1 MVNSGRDR
9 AMMPP
14 PRSRPRQPV
23 KYNIDNSTNQ
33 YRNSRRMMPPPH
45 PLRNFGGSILPP
57 PPLPLRTRSPNIMNP
72 VSPRSNQSLP
82 TTLIDLPVS
91 NHGRMRKEQRRIH
104 SHTLKRVKKY
114 GKKVR
119 QGGGRSIYIHNGV
132 EAVVEDATG
141 KIITCFHSATPLT
154 PMPVSQNEDLE
165 HKAAVKSFSKSNTS
179 QTSLTVF
186 IIDASGS
193 MRNSDVR
200 GSRTRLKAV
209 FYALAEDFVKSEI
222 NNGTKTKTDAISV
235 VLMTK
240 SPDEEVRVIFDNEP
254 ISWILYNK
262 LVRVHNEDMVIP
274 GGHGCYLP
282 ALEKAEEILMKNS
295 SASCVLGL
303 TILSDGRPSDHCV
316 FQSKKAIERIHERI
330 ENISSKIGRRLVFST
345 VGIGS
350 DKEFKLL
357 KDLCK
362 SANDYGAISE
372 FSLPSRTTSG
382 LGEAFSSIAS
392 SITASQVEMTEFGS
406 KKQKTVRQVARERR
420 SLIPMLTEVV
430 DPKEFFIYQR
440 SKVIKKV

>member
-57 PPLPLRTRSPNIMNP
+57 PPLPPRTRSPNIMNP

-141 KIITCFHSATPLT
+141 KIITCYHSTTPLT
-154 PMPVSQNEDLE
+154 PMRVSQNEDLE

-235 VLMTK
+235 VLMTR